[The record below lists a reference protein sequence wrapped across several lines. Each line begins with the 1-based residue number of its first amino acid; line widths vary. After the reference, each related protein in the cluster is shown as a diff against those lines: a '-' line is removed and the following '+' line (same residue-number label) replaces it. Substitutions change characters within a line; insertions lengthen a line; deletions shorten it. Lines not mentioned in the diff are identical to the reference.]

1 MTLMKKIIP
10 IVTALSLT
18 CFLISC
24 GGDTQSQVSTQTD
37 STKVAQ
43 ENKQA
48 TNNDLL
54 TFTMTDTKGVIR
66 QSSEWIGKK
75 PVVINV
81 WGTWCPPCRAE
92 IPAFVKAYEIYKDK
106 GIEILGVAVRDTPDK
121 VLTFAGQ
128 NNMHWEMMLFT
139 DEALQ
144 KRFNIQSVPTTI
156 FVDRTGKVMEI
167 YNPRSKTMTE
177 SFSGAMH
184 YEQFT
189 GHLDSLLTL

>member
-1 MTLMKKIIP
+1 MKTMTNRIFTLVAI
-10 IVTALSLT
+10 LSLT
-18 CFLISC
+18 CFFISC
-24 GGDTQSQVSTQTD
+24 GGDTQSQETTTTDTTKIAQQTPN
-37 STKVAQ
+37 S
-43 ENKQA
+43 EM
-48 TNNDLL
+48 L
-54 TFTMTDTKGVIR
+54 TFTVTDTKGVVR
-66 QSSEWIGKK
+66 QSSEWIGKQ
-75 PVVINV
+75 PIVINI

-128 NNMHWEMMLFT
+128 NNMNWEMMLFS

-167 YNPRSKTMTE
+167 YNPRTKTFTE
-177 SFSGAMH
+177 SFSGSMH
-184 YEQFT
+184 YEQFV